1 MVGPMRIVI
10 ACCTVLIALASSGCA
25 PKLAAHLPLNVGN
38 GVGSRYGNYASLPAG
53 EMRGPSGERCYLFN
67 WDRPLSSGDAIRI
80 TSASCE
86 ARDYPGLMV
95 AREVSRTVIP
105 MSESSLKGEA
115 DKLSQ

>member
-1 MVGPMRIVI
+1 MMGPMRIVV
-10 ACCTVLIALASSGCA
+10 ACCAVSTALASSGCA
-25 PKLAAHLPLNVGN
+25 PRAVAHLPLNVGN

-53 EMRGPSGERCYLFN
+53 EMRGPSGERCFLFN

-86 ARDYPGLMV
+86 AREYPGLMI

-105 MSESSLKGEA
+105 MSESGLKEEA
-115 DKLSQ
+115 DKASH